1 MLRIDSFLHRD
12 ELAALL
18 TRWMVDRPQPGDVR
32 RLKEIVNFNLYA
44 ARIWVDRL
52 ARDIIKDLHHQK
64 PQWII
69 AHSKGVFKD
78 FAVNNLIYSSPRI
91 EQMVAHYRRFP
102 EDYYRESPIDG
113 GLYTICSQDSK
124 LLAACMRIKRF
135 RRIAEKGG
143 RYMVDY
149 LLQQIRAGAEALADE
164 RAREQGTSRDM
175 LSSTPQQMAA
185 EFAHAERRLL
195 KSIRE
200 GSITQQLPVLGI
212 PDVVG
217 LKIILEQQRYP
228 ELLDSLKSRGCKIE
242 ETEFHSG
249 QYNAINLRVRYP
261 IPRALL
267 LQRPPAQAYRRLLQH
282 RGFDPAQ
289 VAETY
294 LKFIESAE
302 DTVQIEIIVSSFSE
316 YLESEIGHGMHEERV
331 LKQRRHPEYHGHL
344 SANIRYWMEYVL
356 SLCRAPTM
364 DDLDELPIKLWG
376 RYLPD
381 TIEQLVR
388 RLHMSEE
395 QFFDTV
401 PELPK

>member
-1 MLRIDSFLHRD
+1 MLRIDSFMHRD

-18 TRWMVDRPQPGDVR
+18 TRWMVDRPQAGDVR

-44 ARIWVDRL
+44 ARIWIDIL
-52 ARDIIKDLHHQK
+52 ARNLLRDLHHQK
-64 PQWII
+64 PRWLI

-78 FAVNNLIYSSPRI
+78 FAVDHLTYSSPRI
-91 EQMVAHYRRFP
+91 EQMIAHYRRFP

-113 GLYTICSQDSK
+113 GLYTISSQQSD
-124 LLAACMRIKRF
+124 LLAACMRVKRF

-149 LLQQIRAGAEALADE
+149 LLQKIRAGAEDLADK
-164 RAREQGTSRDM
+164 RAREQGTSREM
-175 LSSTPQQMAA
+175 LSSTPQQMAE
-185 EFAHAERRLL
+185 EFAHAERRLI

-200 GSITQQLPVLGI
+200 GSITQDLPVLGI

-217 LKIILEQQRYP
+217 LKIILENQRYP
-228 ELLDSLKSRGCKIE
+228 ELLDLLKTNNCRIE

-249 QYNAINLRVRYP
+249 QYNAINLRVRYQL
-261 IPRALL
+261 PRQTLL
-267 LQRPPAQAYRRLLQH
+267 DRPPSGSYLRLLQH
-282 RGFDPAQ
+282 RGFDPEL
-289 VAETY
+289 VVKTY
-294 LKFIESAE
+294 QTFIRDAE
-302 DTVQIEIIVSSFSE
+302 DSIQVEIIVSSFEE
-316 YLESEIGHGMHEERV
+316 YLESEIGRGMHEERV
-331 LKQRRHPEYHGHL
+331 LKQRRHPEYNGHL

-356 SLCRAPTM
+356 SLCRARTM
-364 DDLDELPIKLWG
+364 ADLSELPIKLWG
-376 RYLPD
+376 RYMPD

-388 RLHMSEE
+388 RLHMSDE